1 MVEENEIYPT
11 IVINKKDDLTRNRMK
26 QATKNINRKDMSQ
39 KGYEQESQR
48 FITAETYTR
57 RVITQ

>member
-11 IVINKKDDLTRNRMK
+11 IVINKKDDLARNRMK